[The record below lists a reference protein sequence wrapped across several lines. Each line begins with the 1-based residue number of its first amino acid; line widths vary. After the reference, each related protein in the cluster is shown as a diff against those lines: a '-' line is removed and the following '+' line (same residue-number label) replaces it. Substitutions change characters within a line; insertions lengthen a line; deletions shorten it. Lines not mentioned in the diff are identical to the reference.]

1 MTVTFYAA
9 VEVHPEE
16 PETALDRVNGDQPD
30 PPPHASD
37 EPSAGEPGMGVA
49 AELSV
54 GPEDPTI
61 SDDTEEVEEE
71 PLYVD
76 WMFQGEEESDH
87 TVGPAKMVVATDGLK
102 DCPAILL
109 NMELSAKLQL
119 AIRGQRET
127 QRTELLIHQD
137 REMLEVE
144 EQRVFGR
151 LINARRDLEILS
163 PPDYPAGSQTA
174 ASIHE
179 LKLKVNELKSEHIRM
194 REELDFPDEVLQSAY
209 ANQRM
214 LQAEVNAIL
223 DDVLV
228 NCQLLEPDEMRPDMD
243 PDLPP
248 VQINTQQPNGSI
260 PPSIP
265 SALSRPYFDPEHPK
279 LRLNLGDASYRKI
292 NENPQARAR
301 HILILKKIGLVNAQE
316 ELDRYQDHHGTD
328 SNARQ
333 RAAMAGVQITSQT
346 DLDLFNLKRGQELTR
361 KLIKAEEA
369 VRAANADAKLA
380 GVNDDQ
386 NSQSGKQ
393 MEGDEESLEVEL
405 MASTDM
411 ASVERWLER
420 VTPDANPDMA
430 SDNDADD
437 WDFQVDDRPWDGVS
451 TMAQGSERKKI
462 DRWRTETQNTG

>member
-1 MTVTFYAA
+1 MTATFYAA
-9 VEVHPEE
+9 VEVRPEE
-16 PETALDRVNGDQPD
+16 PETAPDRVNGDQPD

-54 GPEDPTI
+54 GPEDPTT
-61 SDDTEEVEEE
+61 SDDPEEVEEE
-71 PLYVD
+71 PLYVN
-76 WMFQGEEESDH
+76 WMFQGEKEFDY
-87 TVGPAKMVVATDGLK
+87 TLGPAKMVVATDGLK
-102 DCPAILL
+102 NCPAVLL

-127 QRTELLIHQD
+127 QRTKLLIHQD
-137 REMLEVE
+137 REMLEVG
-144 EQRVFGR
+144 EQRTFER
-151 LINARRDLEILS
+151 LINALHDLEILS

-179 LKLKVNELKSEHIRM
+179 LKLKVNELKSEHIRVK
-194 REELDFPDEVLQSAY
+194 EELNSLEEVLQSAY

-228 NCQLLEPDEMRPDMD
+228 NYKLLEPDQMRPDTD
-243 PDLPP
+243 PELPP
-248 VQINTQQPNGSI
+248 VQINTQQQPNGSI

-265 SALSRPYFDPEHPK
+265 SALSRPYFDPEHSE
-279 LRLNLGDASYRKI
+279 LRLDLGDASYRKI

-301 HILILKKIGLVNAQE
+301 HVLFLKKIGLVNAQE
-316 ELDRYQDHHGTD
+316 KIDRYQDHHGTE

-346 DLDLFNLKRGQELTR
+346 DLDLSNLKRGQELTR
-361 KLIKAEEA
+361 KLIEAEEA
-369 VRAANADAKLA
+369 VRAANAKAKLA

-393 MEGDEESLEVEL
+393 MEGDEESLEIEL
-405 MASTDM
+405 MASADM
-411 ASVERWLER
+411 ASVERWLEK

-430 SDNDADD
+430 PDNDADD
-437 WDFQVDDRPWDGVS
+437 WDFQVDDRPWDSVS
-451 TMAQGSERKKI
+451 TMA
-462 DRWRTETQNTG
+462 